1 MLSQKY
7 IINEKEDS
15 LDLEDL
21 EAVNVVIG
29 GNGKIK
35 VNIEAGKVW
44 IYATNGALVRM
55 SGISEG
61 NREIA
66 VASGI
71 YFVRVESE
79 GINHTEKV
87 FVQP

>member
-1 MLSQKY
+1 M
-7 IINEKEDS
+7 
-15 LDLEDL
+15 
-21 EAVNVVIG
+21 VIG

-35 VNIEAGKVW
+35 VNMEAGKVW

-61 NREIA
+61 NREIT

-79 GINHTEKV
+79 GVNHTEKV
-87 FVQP
+87 FVHP